1 MLKDRSGHPGDDD
14 FVDVDFDY
22 TFAWNDPS
30 DKNMKCWYPH
40 NHKCSQAF
48 TIETLPTHRQLW
60 GSQRCH
66 NWPSELTRERKG
78 DSLQNNF
85 MIEYQIYDLANLSQ
99 ALEDKLI
106 NIKNI
111 VIKHS
116 ESSDFSGKM
125 IQKDFMKRK
134 LQEETFPQH
143 SSVRWETR

>member
-1 MLKDRSGHPGDDD
+1 
-14 FVDVDFDY
+14 
-22 TFAWNDPS
+22 
-30 DKNMKCWYPH
+30 
-40 NHKCSQAF
+40 
-48 TIETLPTHRQLW
+48 
-60 GSQRCH
+60 
-66 NWPSELTRERKG
+66 
-78 DSLQNNF
+78 

-143 SSVRWETR
+143 SSER